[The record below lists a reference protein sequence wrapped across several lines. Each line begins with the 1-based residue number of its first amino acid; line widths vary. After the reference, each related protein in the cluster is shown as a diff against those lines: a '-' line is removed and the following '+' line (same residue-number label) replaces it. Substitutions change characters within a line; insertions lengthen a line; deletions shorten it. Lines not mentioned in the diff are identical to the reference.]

1 MTYYEG
7 TGVAA
12 VEVFKEG
19 SEGCTLFGGASVG
32 RGAVG
37 IKASF
42 IADADAMAV
51 VVLHM
56 GADNRFWS
64 AWFDAAISTDNIVV
78 ADAITIASCSVPFVN
93 LTGGAGLVRLHC

>member
-1 MTYYEG
+1 MGRGEGLGACYSGIFFCGIKAGAGFLWVEDVVTDDEG

-19 SEGCTLFGGASVG
+19 SEGCTLFGCASVG

-37 IKASF
+37 VKASF

-51 VVLHM
+51 MVLHM
-56 GADNRFWS
+56 GADNRLWS
-64 AWFDAAISTDNIVV
+64 ARFDAA
-78 ADAITIASCSVPFVN
+78 
-93 LTGGAGLVRLHC
+93 

>member
-1 MTYYEG
+1 MTHDEGARIGLLEFDEEG
-7 TGVAA
+7 THGGTLL
-12 VEVFKEG
+12 G
-19 SEGCTLFGGASVG
+19 SASVG
-32 RGAVG
+32 RFAVG

-56 GADNRFWS
+56 GADNRLWS
-64 AWFDAAISTDNIVV
+64 ASFDAAISTDYIVV

-93 LTGGAGLVRLHC
+93 LTG